1 MVDVDQETLETV
13 KELLME
19 HRGADNQ
26 ISSREINEVIEVDS
40 VGSFPR
46 TREIVR
52 TLLFEEE
59 VPIASGGNGYYIIE
73 DQDELE
79 EEISSIDR
87 RIGNIAERRVAVRRA
102 AMNWSDEIE
111 GIDVNDI

>member
-1 MVDVDQETLETV
+1 MGDVDDETLETV
-13 KELLME
+13 KKLLLE
-19 HRGADNQ
+19 HRGEDNA
-26 ISSREINEVIEVDS
+26 ISSREINEVIQVDS
-40 VGSFPR
+40 VGSFPK

-52 TLLFEEE
+52 QVLYEEE
-59 VPIASGGNGYYIIE
+59 VPIASGGNGYYVIE

-102 AMNWSDEIE
+102 AINWSDEIE
-111 GIDVNDI
+111 GIDLDEI